1 MRRDLTGLRLE
12 VSSIATLE
20 NLLIIPMN
28 VGFGMSLALKK
39 NVNLYLVHRI
49 NQIEAKARKFLSS
62 FPYLRKT
69 LLLAAA
75 GKEVVICLR
84 L

>member
-12 VSSIATLE
+12 VSSSATLE
-20 NLLIIPMN
+20 NLKLIPMN

-49 NQIEAKARKFLSS
+49 NQIEAN
-62 FPYLRKT
+62 
-69 LLLAAA
+69 
-75 GKEVVICLR
+75 
-84 L
+84 

>member
-1 MRRDLTGLRLE
+1 
-12 VSSIATLE
+12 
-20 NLLIIPMN
+20 MN

-39 NVNLYLVHRI
+39 IVNLYLVHRI

-62 FPYLRKT
+62 FPYLGKT
-69 LLLAAA
+69 LLLTAA
-75 GKEVVICLR
+75 GKEVAICLR

>member
-20 NLLIIPMN
+20 NLKLIPMN

-39 NVNLYLVHRI
+39 NLNLYLVHRI

-62 FPYLRKT
+62 FPRLGKRLCCL
-69 LLLAAA
+69 LLLA
-75 GKEVVICLR
+75 KR

>member
-20 NLLIIPMN
+20 NLKIIPMT

-49 NQIEAKARKFLSS
+49 NQIEAKARKNIM
-62 FPYLRKT
+62 
-69 LLLAAA
+69 LLTAA
-75 GKEVVICLR
+75 GKEVVICVR